1 MKQKRDELVT
11 SRTEKGKKIAGWCH
25 KRKAN
30 LAESSKKST
39 SQNPK
44 TVSNLSQ
51 FIILG
56 TVVSPNCARRAC
68 KS

>member
-11 SRTEKGKKIAGWCH
+11 SRTEKGKKIAGATRE
-25 KRKAN
+25 KQILPNLQRKVHRRA
-30 LAESSKKST
+30 
-39 SQNPK
+39 K
-44 TVSNLSQ
+44 TVSNLLP

-56 TVVSPNCARRAC
+56 TILSPKGARRAC